1 MKKFKFVKILL
12 VLAVLL
18 GSFFGINKVN
28 AATSIPDSF
37 VSDNYKIIEYID
49 NFRVVV
55 KTAEDG
61 KYYIY
66 CMNMTATYAG
76 DIKFTKTGKVDD
88 GFVYILNNLPN
99 TGDKDKDFY
108 ITQMAVW
115 YYEDY
120 LHQNND
126 NLELDV
132 KKYIIKHRNTEEVS
146 KGIYN
151 LYEGARDYKAKV
163 GKLELG
169 KDPITF
175 TEQGEYFVSSEIKV
189 YEENLKGN
197 VKYSLTNAPKGT
209 QIVKSENGVIVKVP
223 VAKIDEGKKV
233 TITMNVSGEYTKYT
247 GYYYYHSSK
256 YQRILFQDPL
266 EENVSL
272 KDSVSM
278 TVYHFE
284 DDFEV
289 NISKTD
295 ITQTKEIAGATLI
308 IKNEK
313 GEIVEQWVS
322 TNAPHK
328 VTLEAGKYSLTET
341 IAPKGYKL
349 SSTTIYFQLDN
360 GGNLYVRND
369 DGSYT
374 LVQKINMINELLDV
388 VSFAKKDSETK
399 KFVKGATL
407 VIKDDK
413 GKVVKEFI
421 TGDHLYSLELDPGY
435 YSIEEISA
443 PEGYVL
449 SNEVVY
455 FTLLEDGTLKVKN
468 DKGEYADSVI
478 VTFYNTKETE
488 EEVPVP
494 ATDLSSNLLIMGGI
508 TLLIGGIACAKKTI
522 KEC

>member
-1 MKKFKFVKILL
+1 MKKIKFVKILL
-12 VLAVLL
+12 VLAVML
-18 GSFFGINKVN
+18 GSFFGITNVN
-28 AATSIPDSF
+28 AATSLPDSV
-37 VSDNYKIIEYID
+37 VSDNYKVIEYID

-76 DIKFTKTGKVDD
+76 DIKFSKTGKVDD

-108 ITQMAVW
+108 IAQMAVW

-120 LHQNND
+120 LNQNND
-126 NLELDV
+126 NLALEV
-132 KKYIIKHRNTEEVS
+132 KKYIIKHRETEEVS

-169 KDPITF
+169 EDPITF
-175 TEQGEYFVSSEIKV
+175 TKEGEYFVSSEIKV

-197 VKYSLTNAPKGT
+197 VKYSLTNAPKGS
-209 QIVKSENGVIVKVP
+209 QIVKSENGVKVRVP
-223 VAKIDEGKKV
+223 VAKIDEGKEV

-247 GYYYYHSSK
+247 GYYYFHSSK
-256 YQRILFQDPL
+256 YQKVLFEEPL
-266 EENVSL
+266 EETVQL
-272 KDSVSM
+272 KDSIEM
-278 TVYHFE
+278 TVYNWK
-284 DDFEV
+284 DKFEV

-295 ITQTKEIAGATLI
+295 ITQQNEIAGATLVV
-308 IKNEK
+308 KNEK
-313 GEIVEQWVS
+313 GEIIDQWVS
-322 TNAPHK
+322 TTESHK
-328 VTLEAGKYSLTET
+328 MTLKAGKYSLTET

-360 GGNLYVRND
+360 AGNLYVRED

-374 LVQKINMINELLDV
+374 LVKKINMINELLDV

-399 KFVKGATL
+399 KFVSGATL
-407 VIKDDK
+407 VIKNDK
-413 GKVVKEFI
+413 GNVVKEFV
-421 TGDHLYSLELDPGY
+421 TDGKVYSLELEPGY
-435 YSIEEISA
+435 YSIEELSA

-455 FTLLEDGTLKVKN
+455 FTLMEDGTLKVKN

-494 ATDLSSNLLIMGGI
+494 ATDLSSNMLIMGGI
-508 TLLIGGIACAKKTI
+508 ALLIGGIACAKKSI